1 MTLINDKGYYTGPE
15 MRWNV
20 EDVKMACER
29 IGLTLTESDYER
41 VLIAAIEDN
50 EWLMGQIQEAILCA
64 IEYMINQGE
73 LPKPT
78 E

>member
-1 MTLINDKGYYTGPE
+1 
-15 MRWNV
+15 
-20 EDVKMACER
+20 MACER